1 MPIYNCKCCN
11 FSTKLKGDYNRHI
24 KTKKHIE
31 SFKSHH
37 LVTPKS
43 PSSHPKVTPKND
55 SKNYICKYCK
65 SSFKYKQGMY
75 RHIKYT
81 CKKNDDEDLKELVFL
96 MNENLE
102 NIKTQMKKQE
112 KKYEKQQNI
121 LYAIGINENEGNSVS
136 FIASEKAEEEFNKY
150 ITKQVYIQGNDVV
163 EDDKAYLIDVKKE
176 KALAKDPNHKR
187 KLPLFIAEKD
197 GRNLYVAPIRGK
209 GLWDAIWAYVSIDE
223 DMVIRGIYFDHKAE
237 TPGLGANIK
246 QRFFMD
252 DFIGESLLDNEG
264 NFKGVTVSKTNLDP
278 KNEDKYDNEVDA
290 IAGSTITGDGVT
302 AMIRSDLSLYQP
314 YFNSLNNN

>member
-1 MPIYNCKCCN
+1 MAINTEKNTYTLL
-11 FSTKLKGDYNRHI
+11 FAVGLVVVVGTLLAAIDSSLKDKIRINKI
-24 KTKKHIE
+24 
-31 SFKSHH
+31 
-37 LVTPKS
+37 L
-43 PSSHPKVTPKND
+43 
-55 SKNYICKYCK
+55 
-65 SSFKYKQGMY
+65 
-75 RHIKYT
+75 
-81 CKKNDDEDLKELVFL
+81 
-96 MNENLE
+96 
-102 NIKTQMKKQE
+102 
-112 KKYEKQQNI
+112 EKQQNI
-121 LYAIGINENEGNSVS
+121 LYAIGINENEGNSVN
-136 FIASEKAEEEFNKY
+136 FIAADKAEEEFNKY
-150 ITKQVYIQGNDVV
+150 VTKQIYIQGDEVI
-163 EDDKAYLIDVKKE
+163 EDDKAYLIDVKKQ
-176 KALAKDPNHKR
+176 KALAKDPSYMR

-209 GLWDAIWAYVSIDE
+209 GLWDAIWAYVSVDE

-252 DFIGESLLDNEG
+252 DFIWESLLDSQG

-314 YFNSLNNN
+314 YFNSLK

>member
-1 MPIYNCKCCN
+1 MAINTEKNTYTLL
-11 FSTKLKGDYNRHI
+11 FAVGLVVVVGTLLAAIDSSLKDKIRINKI
-24 KTKKHIE
+24 
-31 SFKSHH
+31 
-37 LVTPKS
+37 L
-43 PSSHPKVTPKND
+43 
-55 SKNYICKYCK
+55 
-65 SSFKYKQGMY
+65 
-75 RHIKYT
+75 
-81 CKKNDDEDLKELVFL
+81 
-96 MNENLE
+96 
-102 NIKTQMKKQE
+102 
-112 KKYEKQQNI
+112 EKQQNI
-121 LYAIGINENEGNSVS
+121 LYAIGINENEGNSVN
-136 FIASEKAEEEFNKY
+136 FIAADKAEEEFNKY
-150 ITKQVYIQGNDVV
+150 VTKQIYIQGDEVI
-163 EDDKAYLIDVKKE
+163 EDDKAYLIDVKKQ
-176 KALAKDPNHKR
+176 KSLAKDPSYMR

-209 GLWDAIWAYVSIDE
+209 GLWDAIWAYVSVDE

-252 DFIGESLLDNEG
+252 DFIGESLLDTQG

-314 YFNSLNNN
+314 YFNSLNN